1 MERATDSF
9 VIWMDAEPGAA
20 ARADGFVGRVEHV
33 QSAERGT
40 FETAQE
46 LLAFLAAH
54 RRDRGAEPGSGAG

>member
-9 VIWMDAEPGAA
+9 VIWMDAEPAA
-20 ARADGFVGRVEHV
+20 APADGFVGRIEHV

-40 FETAQE
+40 FATAQE

-54 RRDRGAEPGSGAG
+54 RRDRDAEPGSGAG